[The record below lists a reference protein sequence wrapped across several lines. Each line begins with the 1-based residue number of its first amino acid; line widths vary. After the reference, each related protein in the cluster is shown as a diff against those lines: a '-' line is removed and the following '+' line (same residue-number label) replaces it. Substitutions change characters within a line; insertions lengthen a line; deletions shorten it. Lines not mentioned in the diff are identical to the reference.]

1 MLLLIRKL
9 CWKES
14 QPKFHAPIKWGT
26 KLAIKRKKREEE
38 ECKKKNEIDSQKS
51 PKLLYSTQTPRRQ
64 RRQLNP
70 RCIFALNKS
79 LPVESIV

>member
-1 MLLLIRKL
+1 MQIKLMLLLIRKL

-51 PKLLYSTQTPRRQ
+51 PKLLSAVHRHPEDRGG
-64 RRQLNP
+64 
-70 RCIFALNKS
+70 S
-79 LPVESIV
+79 